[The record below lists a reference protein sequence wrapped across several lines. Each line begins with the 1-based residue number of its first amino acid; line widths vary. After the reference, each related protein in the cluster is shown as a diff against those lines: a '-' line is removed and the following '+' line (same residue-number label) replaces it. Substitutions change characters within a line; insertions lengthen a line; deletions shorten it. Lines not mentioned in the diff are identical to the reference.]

1 MHTAADLLEGYS
13 HLVEYQLGRM
23 SLRLPNFFAACCF
36 LGKNLGT
43 KLPAWRRG
51 ALAVRI
57 LECWPEAQVSR
68 LACCACQRDLIA
80 GTCAAGTRLRL
91 TLGKSCRSPMGL
103 GLLLASAASGA
114 LSRCVVHPLDT
125 LRARLMVSSA
135 PVGGGMYGVARSIV
149 ATEGV
154 RGLYRG
160 FGISVVMQ
168 APAVATYLTSYD
180 RAKAGLADMSGM
192 SAKHPAVHLGAG
204 LVAETISA
212 VFWVPMEVI
221 KQRAQVRTCGGAA
234 ASSIRV
240 ARDLLR
246 HEGPRALFKGYGLT
260 VGVFGPYSMIYFVSY
275 ERFKE
280 MWSRHLR
287 VEEMGLPLY
296 AVASSASS
304 AGAIAAATTTP
315 LDIVKTR
322 LQTQGDVALRASP
335 GSAKITHYTGTW
347 HAVRTIAA
355 EEGVRG
361 LTRGISAR
369 VLWIMPGTAITMSCF
384 EFLKSKL

>member
-1 MHTAADLLEGYS
+1 MVSDVSLPGNHVHLGRFSQHETAAIGDTRG
-13 HLVEYQLGRM
+13 
-23 SLRLPNFFAACCF
+23 
-36 LGKNLGT
+36 
-43 KLPAWRRG
+43 PAMG
-51 ALAVRI
+51 A
-57 LECWPEAQVSR
+57 
-68 LACCACQRDLIA
+68 
-80 GTCAAGTRLRL
+80 
-91 TLGKSCRSPMGL
+91 
-103 GLLLASAASGA
+103 GLLLASAAAGA

-135 PVGGGMYGVARSIV
+135 PAGGGMYAVARSIV

-160 FGISVVMQ
+160 FGVSVVMQ

-180 RAKAGLADMSGM
+180 RSKAGLADMSGM
-192 SAKHPAVHLGAG
+192 SPKHPAVHLGAG
-204 LVAETISA
+204 LIAETISA

-221 KQRAQVRTCGGAA
+221 KQRAQVRTSGGAA
-234 ASSIRV
+234 ASSVGV

-260 VGVFGPYSMIYFVSY
+260 VGVFGPYSMIYFVCY

-280 MWSRHLR
+280 VWSKILQL
-287 VEEMGLPLY
+287 EEKSLPLY

-322 LQTQGDVALRASP
+322 LQTQGDVTLRTSP
-335 GSAKITHYTGTW
+335 GATRPTQYTSTW
-347 HAVRTIAA
+347 HAVRTIAV

-361 LTRGISAR
+361 LTRGVTAR
-369 VLWIMPGTAITMSCF
+369 VLWIMPGTAITMSSYSWM
-384 EFLKSKL
+384 KSKL